1 MGDGFNFI
9 FFAGFID
16 HGFVCGFNV
25 SDGDGNFNNELLRFN
40 NKLSST
46 LPLYGDQSVNNG
58 VLARFT
64 FGEFHGESSGSDEF

>member
-46 LPLYGDQSVNNG
+46 LPLYGDLLSFNQQLWEYTQSRYG
-58 VLARFT
+58 T
-64 FGEFHGESSGSDEF
+64 